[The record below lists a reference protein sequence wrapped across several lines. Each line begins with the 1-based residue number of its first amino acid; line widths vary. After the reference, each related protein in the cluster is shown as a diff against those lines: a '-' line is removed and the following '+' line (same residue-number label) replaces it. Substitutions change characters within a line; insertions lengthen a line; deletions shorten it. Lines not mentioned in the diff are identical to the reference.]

1 MMQLTSREEYM
12 FCASRINFSEP
23 EMLDSEVSFLRE
35 EFSFLRSNYSFS
47 RSDRC
52 QASQFL
58 GGPLKI
64 AGRRPAIFQ

>member
-1 MMQLTSREEYM
+1 MRIGDGRREYM

-52 QASQFL
+52 QNLATLDFGS
-58 GGPLKI
+58 KDREKRI
-64 AGRRPAIFQ
+64 I